1 MSNPDPAS
9 KSGSVKSGG
18 NGSPSSEPL
27 VPAPPPKATT
37 TDLGRFP
44 EKSETGEITTYLPA
58 DTPLQELPAD
68 GKVTPPA
75 PSSEPLPGGT
85 GLPLII
91 DPQIEIERR
100 ISAGGMGEVFLG
112 LQKHLGRKVAVKRIR
127 DWGADATTKERFIR
141 EAKAQSRLQHPGIA
155 QVYDLRE
162 AQGELYLIMEY
173 VEGRTLEEVLAH
185 DGKFAP
191 ERLVSI
197 GAQLT
202 EALEAAA
209 HEGYIHRDLKPGNVM
224 LTDGGKV
231 NIIDFGLALLVR
243 NLRQTRF
250 TEKGEVLGTPAFMSP
265 EQLNQEENLDSRSD
279 IWSLGVLLYTL
290 ATAETPFTGKDFVC
304 TVKNVMMA
312 EPVPL
317 PTLELG
323 FPPGLW
329 QAIARALRKDRAERW
344 QDYASFRNA
353 LLNHKE
359 IEPGVSPGTHP
370 AEAEGMPSSPAVHR
384 RSGRRRAAV
393 LLGTLLAL
401 LGTAA
406 AVRHFLPF
414 APQDPPLNA
423 GPAAREEGS
432 PRPAPP
438 PKAEG
443 MPELAKNLPSAPE
456 RPRPPSAEKPIKE
469 PQLKEAVATLAP
481 LREKLAGYAVTEEE
495 AAFVREI
502 LDLFSQHRPQLLVKN
517 FGTIETALDTLE
529 RDRLG
534 LAREAQPPLEKEYSA
549 AQLRTASRMLK
560 LAQGALLARL
570 EELKQSR
577 EDVTLLLS
585 DETSKTGVVKAVEKG
600 AVTLAVDGGGE
611 LRIAL
616 GSILPESLRG
626 QAAPA
631 TAFLAL
637 LALSGSIELSFLE
650 IAQLSASREDF
661 LFWIPIA
668 VRLARLEVVAAAKV
682 VATVRKE
689 SSNALVGARPTD
701 PRSARV
707 DSLAGMLAER
717 KDDILRLFGHTRP
730 DFEIVERE
738 RQALRFLCE
747 DEYARVLAFGPGTA
761 AFPVAA
767 EVLLGRFETE
777 VQAGHDELHARTGW
791 HGYGWR
797 LFPPE
802 RSLKEQEKY
811 WDLDPEGNG
820 SILQATEVERRV
832 AMGKGAKR
840 APEGVLARV
849 VYEPKKTSQPAPHW
863 RFLVRSR
870 EGATNYLRFDEGSCA
885 LYRTRLE
892 PGVADAE
899 IARVPLPT
907 PLKPGGERVLALVP
921 IEGALHVLVDGHH
934 VLAVPEVD
942 AAIPMQM
949 SFAVT
954 QGKLWIQSVKVKKS
968 TLEDENNK

>member
-75 PSSEPLPGGT
+75 PSSEPLQGGT

-91 DPQIEIERR
+91 DHQIEIERR

-127 DWGADATTKERFIR
+127 DWGADATTKERFIH

-197 GAQLT
+197 GVQLT

-224 LTDGGKV
+224 LTDGCKV
-231 NIIDFGLALLVR
+231 KIIDFGLALLVR

-290 ATAETPFTGKDFVC
+290 ATGETPFTGKDFVC
-304 TVKNVMMA
+304 TVKNVIMT

-317 PTLELG
+317 PTLETG

-329 QAIARALRKDRAERW
+329 QTIARALRKDRADRW

-353 LLNHKE
+353 LLNYKE
-359 IEPGVSPGTHP
+359 RSPSPP
-370 AEAEGMPSSPAVHR
+370 AAQR
-384 RSGRRRAAV
+384 RSAKRTA
-393 LLGTLLAL
+393 AL
-401 LGTAA
+401 LLCTLVVALGIAA
-406 AVRHFLPF
+406 ALRYLPF
-414 APQDPPLNA
+414 PAKAPSLSA
-423 GPAAREEGS
+423 GPAGREGTS
-432 PRPAPP
+432 SGAAPP
-438 PKAEG
+438 SKKESP
-443 MPELAKNLPSAPE
+443 PELTKAPV
-456 RPRPPSAEKPIKE
+456 PPAAEKTSEKVPALSN
-469 PQLKEAVATLAP
+469 PASAVKAVS
-481 LREKLAGYAVTEEE
+481 LRDKLSGYTVTEEE
-495 AAFVREI
+495 GAFLRDV
-502 LDLFSQHRPQLLVKN
+502 LDLFSKNRPQLLAKD
-517 FGTIETALDTLE
+517 FGTLQGELDALE

-534 LAREAQPPLEKEYSA
+534 LAREAQPPFEKEYRA
-549 AQLRTASRMLK
+549 AQVRGASRMVK
-560 LAQGALLARL
+560 VAQGAILARL
-570 EELKQSR
+570 EELRQSK
-577 EDVTLLLS
+577 EDVSILLS
-585 DETSKTGVVKAVEKG
+585 DQTTKTGIVQAVDQG
-600 AVTLAVDGGGE
+600 VVTLAVAGGGE

-616 GSILPESLRG
+616 ENILPESLKG

-631 TAFLAL
+631 TAYLAL
-637 LALSGSIELSFLE
+637 LALSGRIEHSVPEILELS
-650 IAQLSASREDF
+650 SSHEDL

-668 VRLARLEVVAAAKV
+668 VRLARLELEATAKV
-682 VATVRKE
+682 VATARKN
-689 SSNALVGARPTD
+689 SPTPSGTPTND
-701 PRSARV
+701 PRAARV
-707 DSLAGMLAER
+707 ATLARMLVANKDS
-717 KDDILRLFGHTRP
+717 ILRLFSHTQH
-730 DFEIVERE
+730 DFEVAERE
-738 RQALRFLCE
+738 GQALLFLTE
-747 DEYARVLAFGPGTA
+747 GEYSRVLALGPGTA
-761 AFPVAA
+761 AFSAAA
-767 EVLLGRFETE
+767 EIMLRRFEADVE
-777 VQAGHDELHARTGW
+777 AGHDELHARTGW
-791 HGYGWR
+791 HGFGWR
-797 LFPPE
+797 LLPPE
-802 RSLKEQEKY
+802 TSLKEQQKY

-820 SILQATEVERRV
+820 TILQAVEVERRI

-840 APEGVLARV
+840 ASEGLSARV
-849 VYEPKKTSQPAPHW
+849 VFEPKEGSRSASHW
-863 RFLVRSR
+863 RFLLRSR
-870 EGATNYLRFDEGSCA
+870 EGAANYLRFEAGSCS

-892 PGVADAE
+892 PAVADEE
-899 IARVPLPT
+899 IAKAPLPAAT
-907 PLKPGGERVLALVP
+907 QPGGERVLALLPV
-921 IEGALHVLVDGHH
+921 EGSLHVMVDGQH
-934 VLAVPEVD
+934 VVSVPEGD
-942 AAIPMQM
+942 AVIPMQM
-949 SFAVT
+949 TFAVI
-954 QGKLWIQSVKVKKS
+954 QGKLSVRSVKVKKAPP
-968 TLEDENNK
+968 E